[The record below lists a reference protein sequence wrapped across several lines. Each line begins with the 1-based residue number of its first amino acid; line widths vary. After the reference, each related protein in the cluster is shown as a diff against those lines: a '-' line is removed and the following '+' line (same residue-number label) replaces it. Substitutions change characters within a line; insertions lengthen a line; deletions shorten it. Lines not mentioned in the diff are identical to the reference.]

1 MGIKEYAATAVQPDP
16 NSLDYDF
23 HRFIGMN
30 PEGMRGVQKFYLP
43 YFANCKKVVDLA
55 CGDADFV
62 ALLLAQGIDA
72 VGVDADVKTC
82 ADAQAKGLPV
92 ICQNVFDYLA
102 AAPSDSVDG
111 IFSAHLVEHLAYPQV
126 IELIQQAM
134 RILRPGG
141 RIVLVTPDCR
151 SLFSH
156 LEMYYLHFGHVSFY
170 HPRLLRFLLEHEG
183 FGDIGDGVN
192 PNTASPL
199 LPDIQ
204 ATARRAPAYTPGQR
218 LPYLREIPPQGT
230 SLLNRLSYR
239 IKRRLAQWLVLPF
252 IDGLAASSHEQL
264 TLFDLELQ
272 RMGSNLQAINGP
284 FECFATGVKPNGKPS
299 PVFVSADNHH
309 ALSQT

>member
-1 MGIKEYAATAVQPDP
+1 
-16 NSLDYDF
+16 
-23 HRFIGMN
+23 MN
-30 PEGMRGVQKFYLP
+30 PEGMRAVQKFYLP
-43 YFANCKKVVDLA
+43 YFANCQKVVDLA

-102 AAPSDSVDG
+102 VAPSASVDG

-126 IELIQQAM
+126 IELIQQAA

-141 RIVLVTPDCR
+141 RIILATPDCR

-170 HPRLLRFLLEHEG
+170 HPRLLCFLLEHEG
-183 FGDIGDGVN
+183 FGEIGDGVN

-204 ATARRAPAYTPGQR
+204 ATARRAPTYAPGQS
-218 LPYLREIPPQGT
+218 LPHLRTIPPQGG
-230 SLLNRLSYR
+230 SLLHRLSYQV
-239 IKRRLAQWLVLPF
+239 KRRLAQWLVLPF
-252 IDGLAASSHEQL
+252 VDSLAASTHERL
-264 TLFDLELQ
+264 AHLDLELQ
-272 RMGSNLQAINGP
+272 RMSGNLQAINGP
-284 FECFATGVKPNGKPS
+284 FECFATGVKPHSKP
-299 PVFVSADNHH
+299 PAANHH
-309 ALSQT
+309 ALSQP